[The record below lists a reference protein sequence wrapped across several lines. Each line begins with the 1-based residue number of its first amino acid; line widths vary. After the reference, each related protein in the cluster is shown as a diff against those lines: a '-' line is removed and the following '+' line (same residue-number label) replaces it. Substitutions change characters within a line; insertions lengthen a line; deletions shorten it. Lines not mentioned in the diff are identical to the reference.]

1 MVRAVRPALVLIIAI
16 VAVLGAAPAHGAAEG
31 DPITVVLPSGTTLP
45 PGRYDA
51 SISAGSGTV
60 RAQIVVPGTPVAPQ
74 SSAPA
79 VTGGQSTSNSSSP
92 SAGQTAAPPADDPS
106 RGQSA
111 WPAIWT
117 TLIAILGTI
126 LVLVGGLVGHRRFLV
141 PRRQIREYHAAV
153 EQIGGGEHQQALL
166 ALERLEP
173 RLPGRL
179 RLQARFFAAFAL
191 FRMGLV
197 DEAEYRLAALHREAP
212 QDVDIAYL
220 LAYLRVERRD
230 YDGAEP
236 VLEAA
241 EAAGGMS
248 RRLVRRLYGVVKFH
262 RALEALRLGRVDTA
276 AVLFQKVE
284 KLGDFAD
291 RVPPDLRN
299 QHVVLGAQALFE
311 RDLVAA
317 RGQFE
322 DLTRAAEDAGPEQ
335 REQMLASAE
344 IGLALAAWLDNT
356 LKSLGQ
362 VDRLLVSAAR
372 RLDPDADTERPW
384 TFTPDEDSV
393 AERLAA
399 LRERQGRAADIN
411 ERDLTLRSIHLLRAA
426 TALRLWAAA
435 KTKPAEDAARLDEV
449 LSKLAC
455 AREYD
460 PEFSDPYLIAGLLKS
475 YFSTTPQERAAGV
488 AVLRQAQRLGVREP
502 ELVRILN
509 EDARLGQA
517 RRDAADRYLQV
528 LDQFVADPSVREEVR
543 VSLLERLSRF
553 RKVRPLDRRPEIVR
567 ARASAPTVD
576 EMNSRTELLRERVS
590 QLMTVQAGDEN
601 LTAAQQLVRNLEND
615 SRALAEQAHSVET
628 KEADLLVLIGDWLLG
643 DNEG

>member
-1 MVRAVRPALVLIIAI
+1 MVREVRPALVLITAI
-16 VAVLGAAPAHGAAEG
+16 VAVLVAAPAHGATED
-31 DPITVVLPSGTTLP
+31 DPITVVLPSGTVLP
-45 PGRYDA
+45 PGRYEA
-51 SISAGSGTV
+51 GINTGSGTV
-60 RAQIVVPGTPVAPQ
+60 RAEVVVPGTPVAPQ
-74 SSAPA
+74 SSAVPS
-79 VTGGQSTSNSSSP
+79 GQSTPDTSAP
-92 SAGQTAAPPADDPS
+92 AAGQTTAPAAVAPS
-106 RGQSA
+106 SGPSA
-111 WPAIWT
+111 WPVIWT
-117 TLIAILGTI
+117 TLLAILGTI
-126 LVLVGGLVGHRRFLV
+126 LVLAGGLVGYRRFLV
-141 PRRQIREYHAAV
+141 PRKQIREYRAVV
-153 EQIGGGEHQQALL
+153 EQVRGGELQQALL

-173 RLPGRL
+173 RLPERL
-179 RLQARFFAAFAL
+179 RLEARFFAAFAL
-191 FRMGLV
+191 FRMDLV

-212 QDVDIAYL
+212 QDVDVAYL

-284 KLGDFAD
+284 KLGDFAE

-299 QHVVLGAQALFE
+299 QHVVLGAQALFD

-322 DLTRAAEDAGPEQ
+322 DLARAAENAAPEQ

-356 LKSLGQ
+356 LTSLGQ
-362 VDRLLVSAAR
+362 VDQLLVSAAR
-372 RLDPDADTERPW
+372 RLDPDGDTERPW

-393 AERLAA
+393 RERLVA
-399 LRERQGRAADIN
+399 LSERQARAAEVND
-411 ERDLTLRSIHLLRAA
+411 RDLTLRSIHLLRAA
-426 TALRLWAAA
+426 AGLRLWAAA
-435 KTKPAEDAARLDEV
+435 KTTPAEDVGRRDEV
-449 LSKLAC
+449 LGRLAC

-460 PEFSDPYLIAGLLKS
+460 PEFSDPYLVAGLLKA
-475 YFSTTPQERAAGV
+475 YFSSTPQEREDGV

-509 EDARLGQA
+509 EEARLGQA

-528 LDQFVADPSVREEVR
+528 LDQFIADPSVRDEVR

-553 RKVRPLDRRPEIVR
+553 RKVRPLDRRPELVR
-567 ARASAPTVD
+567 ARAVAPTVD

-590 QLMTVQAGDEN
+590 QLMTVQGGGEN
-601 LTAAQQLVRNLEND
+601 LTAAQQLVHHLEND
-615 SRALAEQAHSVET
+615 SRVLAEQAHSVET